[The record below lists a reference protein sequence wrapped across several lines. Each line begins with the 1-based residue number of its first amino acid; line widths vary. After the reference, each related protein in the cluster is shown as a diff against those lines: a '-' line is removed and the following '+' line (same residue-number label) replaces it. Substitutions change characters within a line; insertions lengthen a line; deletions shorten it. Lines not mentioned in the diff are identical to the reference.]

1 MITHLERVFLFTI
14 PNFQR
19 SSFEVAISVA
29 GYQSNVTLRR
39 LAIAICFSPLPVLG
53 AAEISAIHRNRD
65 DERDLLVG
73 TVVFDIFKKLKSPVQ
88 SS

>member
-1 MITHLERVFLFTI
+1 MITHLERAFLFTI
-14 PNFQR
+14 PNFQKVKFR
-19 SSFEVAISVA
+19 GCDFSA

-39 LAIAICFSPLPVLG
+39 LAICFSLLPVLG

-73 TVVFDIFKKLKSPVQ
+73 TVVFDIFKKLKSSAQ
-88 SS
+88 SP

>member
-14 PNFQR
+14 PNFQG

-39 LAIAICFSPLPVLG
+39 LAICFSLLPVLG

-73 TVVFDIFKKLKSPVQ
+73 MVVFDIFKKLKPPVQ
-88 SS
+88 SP